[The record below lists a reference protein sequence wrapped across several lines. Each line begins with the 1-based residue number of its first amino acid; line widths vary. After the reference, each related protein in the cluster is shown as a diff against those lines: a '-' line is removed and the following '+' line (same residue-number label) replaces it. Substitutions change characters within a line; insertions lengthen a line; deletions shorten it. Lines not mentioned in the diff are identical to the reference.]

1 MMIDKLTDDIANV
14 LDDLQRVM
22 TSVEILAYLLNV
34 DDGHR
39 LPDPDLARYA
49 HHLISQALLINETA
63 TSFLEPWQS
72 RLEVK

>member
-22 TSVEILAYLLNV
+22 TSVEILAYLLNA

-39 LPDPDLARYA
+39 PLDPDLARYA

-63 TSFLEPWQS
+63 TSFLEPWLS
-72 RLEVK
+72 RLES